1 MFKAEN
7 ISINFPNQVILDE
20 ADFTISEGEII
31 AMLGDSGSGKSS
43 VLKFLAGLNNN
54 QKGNVS
60 LDGENLTIDG
70 VHLVSPDKRNIGM
83 VFQDYALFP
92 HMNVKKNIEFGI
104 SHLSRRERKSIV
116 ENLLSLIELEGI
128 EKKYP
133 HQLSGG
139 EQQRV
144 ALARALAKKPKL
156 LLMDEPFSSLDARH
170 KKDLIIKVRD
180 ILKKTNTASI
190 FVTHDKKEA
199 SSLADKT
206 AIIKNKKLIY
216 KKEKNEK

>member
-7 ISINFPNQVILDE
+7 ISINFSNQVILDE
-20 ADFTISEGEII
+20 ANFTINEGEII

-144 ALARALAKKPKL
+144 AL
-156 LLMDEPFSSLDARH
+156 
-170 KKDLIIKVRD
+170 VRD
-180 ILKKTNTASI
+180 
-190 FVTHDKKEA
+190 
-199 SSLADKT
+199 SLR
-206 AIIKNKKLIY
+206 NLNY
-216 KKEKNEK
+216 F

>member
-7 ISINFPNQVILDE
+7 ISINFSNQVILDE
-20 ADFTISEGEII
+20 ANFAINEGEII

-43 VLKFLAGLNNN
+43 ILKFLAGLNNN
-54 QKGNVS
+54 QNGNVS

-104 SHLSRRERKSIV
+104 SHLSRRERESIV
-116 ENLLSLIELEGI
+116 ENLLSLIELGGV

-170 KKDLIIKVRD
+170 KKDLIAKVRD

-199 SSLADKT
+199 SSLGDKT
-206 AIIKNKKLIY
+206 AVIKNKKLTY
-216 KKEKNEK
+216 K

>member
-1 MFKAEN
+1 
-7 ISINFPNQVILDE
+7 
-20 ADFTISEGEII
+20 
-31 AMLGDSGSGKSS
+31 
-43 VLKFLAGLNNN
+43 
-54 QKGNVS
+54 
-60 LDGENLTIDG
+60 

-104 SHLSRRERKSIV
+104 SHLSRRERESIV
-116 ENLLSLIELEGI
+116 ENLLSLIELGGV

-170 KKDLIIKVRD
+170 KKDLIAKVRD

-199 SSLADKT
+199 SGLADKT
-206 AIIKNKKLIY
+206 AVIKNKKLTY
-216 KKEKNEK
+216 K

>member
-7 ISINFPNQVILDE
+7 ISINFSNQVILDE
-20 ADFTISEGEII
+20 ANFAINEGEII

-43 VLKFLAGLNNN
+43 ILKFLAGLNNN
-54 QKGNVS
+54 QNGNVS

-104 SHLSRRERKSIV
+104 SHLSRRERKSIL
-116 ENLLSLIELEGI
+116 ENLLSLIELKGI

-170 KKDLIIKVRD
+170 KKDLIAKVRD

-199 SSLADKT
+199 SGLADKT
-206 AIIKNKKLIY
+206 AVIKKKKLTY
-216 KKEKNEK
+216 K

>member
-206 AIIKNKKLIY
+206 AIIKNKKLTY
-216 KKEKNEK
+216 K

>member
-170 KKDLIIKVRD
+170 KKDLIAKVRD

-199 SSLADKT
+199 SGLADKT
-206 AIIKNKKLIY
+206 AVIKNKKLTY
-216 KKEKNEK
+216 K

>member
-7 ISINFPNQVILDE
+7 ISINFSNQVILDE
-20 ADFTISEGEII
+20 ANFAINEGEII

-70 VHLVSPDKRNIGM
+70 VHIVSPDKRNIGM

-104 SHLSRRERKSIV
+104 SHLSRRERKSIL
-116 ENLLSLIELEGI
+116 ESLLSLIELEGI

-170 KKDLIIKVRD
+170 KKDLIAKVRD

-199 SSLADKT
+199 SGLADIT
-206 AIIKNKKLIY
+206 AVIKNKKLTY
-216 KKEKNEK
+216 K